1 VADPNRAMFESVVR
15 LLIPILDQVV
25 FVGGST
31 TGLLLTDAA
40 AAGIRPT
47 KDVDTIVN
55 ATSYAEYEALSER
68 LKALGLA
75 EDTSEGAPLCR
86 WRYKDIVID
95 VMPIDAKALGF
106 TNRWYRAAVES
117 ANTMTIADQSIRMVK
132 PVYFVATKLEAFH
145 GRGADDLT
153 LSHDLEDIVALIDGR
168 AEIVGEIANANADVR
183 AYIVSELRGLMSD
196 ADFRE
201 AIPNFLLPDPASQ
214 SRRALLEERLNAIAA
229 QE

>member
-1 VADPNRAMFESVVR
+1 MFESVVR
-15 LLIPILDQVV
+15 LLAPILDQVV

-47 KDVDTIVN
+47 KDVDAIVN

-68 LKALGLA
+68 LKALGLS
-75 EDTSEGAPLCR
+75 EDTTEGAPLCR

-95 VMPIDAKALGF
+95 VMPVDAKALGF

-117 ANTMTIADQSIRMVK
+117 ADTLTVADQSIRMVK

-145 GRGADDLT
+145 GRGADDIT

-168 AEIVGEIANANADVR
+168 AEIVGEIANAKADVR
-183 AYIVSELRGLMSD
+183 AYIVAEIRGLMSD
-196 ADFRE
+196 DDFRE
-201 AIPNFLLPDPASQ
+201 AIPGFLLPDSASQ
-214 SRRALLEERLNAIAA
+214 LRRGLLEERLNSIASLK
-229 QE
+229 

>member
-1 VADPNRAMFESVVR
+1 MFESVVR
-15 LLIPILDQVV
+15 LLTPILDQVV

-31 TGLLLTDAA
+31 TGLLLTDPG

-55 ATSYAEYEALSER
+55 ATSYAEYEAVSGR
-68 LKALGLA
+68 LKALGLV
-75 EDTSEGAPLCR
+75 EDTTEGAPLCR

-117 ANTMTIADQSIRMVK
+117 ADTMTVADHTIRIVT
-132 PVYFVATKLEAFH
+132 PAYFVATKLEAFH
-145 GRGADDLT
+145 GRGAEDIT

-168 AEIVGEIANANADVR
+168 TEIVADIANATAGVR
-183 AYIVSELRGLMSD
+183 AYIVREIRGLMSD

-201 AIPNFLLPDPASQ
+201 AIPGFLLPDSASQ
-214 SRRALLEERLNAIAA
+214 LRRALLEERLNAIAA
-229 QE
+229 LD

>member
-1 VADPNRAMFESVVR
+1 MADPNRAMFESVVR

-75 EDTSEGAPLCR
+75 EDTSEGAPPCR

-117 ANTMTIADQSIRMVK
+117 ADTMIVAGQTIRMVK

-145 GRGADDLT
+145 GRGVDDVT
-153 LSHDLEDIVALIDGR
+153 LSHDLEDIVAVIDGR
-168 AEIVGEIANANADVR
+168 AEIVGEIANATADVR
-183 AYIVSELRGLMSD
+183 AYIASEIRRLMSD
-196 ADFRE
+196 DDFRE
-201 AIPNFLLPDPASQ
+201 AIPGFLLPDSASQ

-229 QE
+229 LD

>member
-15 LLIPILDQVV
+15 LLTPILDQVV

-31 TGLLLTDAA
+31 TGLLLTDTA

-55 ATSYAEYEALSER
+55 ATSYAEYEALSKR

-75 EDTSEGAPLCR
+75 EDTTEGAPLCR

-117 ANTMTIADQSIRMVK
+117 ADTMTIAGQTIRMVK

-145 GRGADDLT
+145 GRGADDVT

-183 AYIVSELRGLMSD
+183 AYIVSEIRGLMSD
-196 ADFRE
+196 DDFRE
-201 AIPNFLLPDPASQ
+201 AIPNFLLPDQASQ
-214 SRRALLEERLNAIAA
+214 SRRAIVESRLNAIAA
-229 QE
+229 LE